1 MSIPSLVRSSKRT
14 PANSNRT
21 LNSSPAS
28 SSGDTSVDV
37 PMDTDATYGVWWLV
51 LVNSVFFI
59 VFALSFTRPRT
70 GRDWRSLG
78 AFSAFIVALFAE
90 MYGFPL
96 SIYLLSGWLAR
107 HYPEIDPFAHD
118 TGHFWHILLRRPG
131 PAHSDPLHIFSEVLV
146 FVGLI
151 LLAVSWR
158 VLYWAQRDR
167 TLATTGPY
175 AWVRHPQYTAFMM
188 IMLGFLLQWPTFPT
202 LLMFPVLV
210 GLYILLAYEEEAEA
224 RVQFGEAYDR
234 YAAVTPAFFPSW
246 RKRV

>member
-1 MSIPSLVRSSKRT
+1 VE
-14 PANSNRT
+14 
-21 LNSSPAS
+21 
-28 SSGDTSVDV
+28 DTSVDEGSG
-37 PMDTDATYGVWWLV
+37 YGVWWLV

-70 GRDWRSLG
+70 ARDWRSLG

-96 SIYLLSGWLAR
+96 SIYLLSGWLAS

-118 TGHFWHILLRRPG
+118 TGHFWHILLGRQG

-151 LLAVSWR
+151 LLTVSWR
-158 VLYWAQRDR
+158 VLYWAQRDH

-175 AWVRHPQYTAFMM
+175 ALIRHPQYTAFMM
-188 IMLGFLLQWPTFPT
+188 IMLGFLLQWPTLPT
-202 LLMFPVLV
+202 LFMFPVLV
-210 GLYILLAYEEEAEA
+210 GLYIHLAHEEEAEA
-224 RVQFGEAYDR
+224 RAQFGEAYDR
-234 YAAVTPAFFPSW
+234 YAAVTPAFFLLW
-246 RKRV
+246 RKRRREPEI

>member
-1 MSIPSLVRSSKRT
+1 
-14 PANSNRT
+14 
-21 LNSSPAS
+21 
-28 SSGDTSVDV
+28 
-37 PMDTDATYGVWWLV
+37 MDNDATYGVWWLV
-51 LVNSVFFI
+51 LANSVFFI

-151 LLAVSWR
+151 LLAFSWR

-202 LLMFPVLV
+202 LLMFPVLL

-234 YAAVTPAFFPSW
+234 YAAVTPAFFPRWS
-246 RKRV
+246 KRVKTEEKRPDV

>member
-1 MSIPSLVRSSKRT
+1 
-14 PANSNRT
+14 
-21 LNSSPAS
+21 
-28 SSGDTSVDV
+28 
-37 PMDTDATYGVWWLV
+37 MDTDATYGVWWLV